1 MSKALIVT
9 GSQTIGPFFKYA
21 ITWRQTAKLFDDAAA
36 TVSGT
41 LFDAQGNPVTDG
53 FLELWQQHAGQRGG
67 EGFARVH
74 TDAQGKFEFVCDAR
88 PVFVSV
94 FARGLLSQFST
105 RLYFAADADDV
116 VLKAA
121 GARSATLL
129 AAPSGSN
136 AFHWSVHLG
145 GAQETVFLEL

>member
-1 MSKALIVT
+1 MSAALIVT

-21 ITWRQTAKLFDDAAA
+21 ITWRQTAKLFDDAAV
-36 TVSGT
+36 TLSGT
-41 LFDAQGNPVTDG
+41 LLDGQSLPVTDG
-53 FLELWQQHAGQRGG
+53 FLELWQQRAGQRGG

-74 TDAQGKFEFVCDAR
+74 TDAQGRFVFHSDAQ

-105 RLYFAADADDV
+105 RLYFAPDPDDP

-129 AAPSGSN
+129 ATASGSN
-136 AFHWSVHLG
+136 TFQWDIHLG
-145 GAQETVFLEL
+145 GARETVFLEL

>member
-1 MSKALIVT
+1 MSTSLIVT

-21 ITWRQTAKLFDDAAA
+21 ITWRKTAKLFDDAAA

-94 FARGLLSQFST
+94 FARGLLSHFST
-105 RLYFAADADDV
+105 RLYLTQDADDA

-121 GARSATLL
+121 GVRGATLL
-129 AAPSGSN
+129 ATPISSN
-136 AFHWSVHLG
+136 AYQWDVHLG
-145 GAQETVFLEL
+145 GARETVFLEL

>member
-1 MSKALIVT
+1 MTT

-21 ITWRQTAKLFDDAAA
+21 ITWRQTAKLFDDATV

-41 LFDAQGNPVTDG
+41 LFDAQGASVPDG
-53 FLELWQQHAGQRGG
+53 FLELWQQRAGQRGG
-67 EGFARVH
+67 EGFARVYA
-74 TDAQGKFEFVCDAR
+74 DAQGKFVFHCDAR

-105 RLYFAADADDV
+105 RLYFAADENDS

-136 AFHWSVHLG
+136 AYQWDVHLG
-145 GAQETVFLEL
+145 GAQETVFLDV